1 MSQVTPERRAAPRHA
16 MVLVAEVIELP
27 RGAKLSTRTA
37 EISRTRLLLDTLNP
51 IPPSSRVLVR
61 ITHHDETLEAEA
73 QVVYVSYGS
82 GMGMAFITCEGDQMA
97 RLDRRLAEASYQQQT
112 V

>member
-1 MSQVTPERRAAPRHA
+1 MNFPVAQNFPRAPPKSAAPGCY
-16 MVLVAEVIELP
+16 I
-27 RGAKLSTRTA
+27 
-37 EISRTRLLLDTLNP
+37 DTLNP

-61 ITHHDETLEAEA
+61 ITHHDETFEAEA
-73 QVVYVSYGS
+73 QVVYVGYGL